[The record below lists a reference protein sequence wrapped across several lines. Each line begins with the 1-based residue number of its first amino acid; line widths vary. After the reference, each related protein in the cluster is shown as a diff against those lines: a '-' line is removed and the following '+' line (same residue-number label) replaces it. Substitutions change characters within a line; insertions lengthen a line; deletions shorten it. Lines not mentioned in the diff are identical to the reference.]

1 MKSFKTQQLQL
12 YLLMLIQ
19 VVINAPQAIEAQ
31 ESAIKF
37 NQDTSSYSALTFT
50 FDPRLDK
57 QGLEWL
63 HFEHWLS
70 IMQQS
75 SALLYDSL
83 NGRAHFDEI
92 RVLIPYKWR
101 SFEWPVMHKPG
112 IPIISNRH
120 LLYKDSDVVVGF
132 EGKFFI
138 EL

>member
-92 RVLIPYKWR
+92 RVLIPLQVALLRVAGDAQAGHSHNKQS
-101 SFEWPVMHKPG
+101 SFA
-112 IPIISNRH
+112 
-120 LLYKDSDVVVGF
+120 LQGF
-132 EGKFFI
+132 GRCRW
-138 EL
+138 LRR